1 MANNQLVVGI
11 DLSEKYTL
19 ISTCHDPQEG
29 VITYSTDK
37 DNGTFRIPVAA
48 FKLPGSEKYVFG
60 AEAISSAAAFKMKYE
75 TSLLEAAIKS
85 SEKNGVNRDDP
96 NVALLGK
103 FLSYLLR
110 LPEETA
116 YSRVNALCI
125 TERKVH
131 PLTGKVILEAVR
143 SAGIGIPSVR
153 VISYAE
159 SFFFYALS
167 QPIGLWRDG
176 VLLYDYSDSA
186 FESNCLSID
195 HSTSPAVVR
204 NKKRSREEMV
214 PFFGADRKRLDERFA
229 AIAMEDLK
237 SGVSGTYLTG
247 EAFNE
252 RWEQKTLRVIL
263 SRSRVFKGQNLY
275 SKGACYAAA
284 DITDLIRIS
293 RRYVYFGDDSISSN
307 VSIRALSE
315 GKEVLIP
322 VADAGDKWY
331 ESEKTLEVM
340 VGQDRE
346 LIVVI
351 TDILD
356 KDERNKV
363 IRLDF
368 LPARP
373 DRAGRIK
380 LEFSF
385 LSADRLIVTI
395 TDLGF
400 GEIFRSSDRSVKEEI
415 LI

>member
-1 MANNQLVVGI
+1 MKNNQLVIGI

-19 ISTCHDPQEG
+19 ISTCHNPEEG
-29 VITYSTDK
+29 VVTYSTDK
-37 DNGTFRIPVAA
+37 EKGTFRIPVAA

-60 AEAISSAAAFKMKYE
+60 AEAVSTATAFKMKYE
-75 TSLLEAAIKS
+75 TALLRKAIES
-85 SEKNGVNRDDP
+85 SEKNGVSRDDP
-96 NVALLGK
+96 YVVLLGK

-116 YSRVNALCI
+116 TSRVNALCI

-131 PLTGKVILEAVR
+131 PLSGKVIMEAVK
-143 SAGIGIPSVR
+143 SSGIGIPSIR

-176 VLLYDYSDSA
+176 VLLYDYSDSS
-186 FESNCLSID
+186 FESNCLTID
-195 HSTSPAVVR
+195 RSTSPAVVR
-204 NKKRSREEMV
+204 CRKGRREEMV
-214 PFFGADRKRLDERFA
+214 PFFGADRKRLDEMFS

-263 SRSRVFKGQNLY
+263 ARSRVFKGQNLY

-284 DITDLIRIS
+284 DIMDLVRIS

-307 VSIRALSE
+307 VSIRAVSE
-315 GKEVLIP
+315 GKEILIP

-331 ESEKTLEVM
+331 EAGRTLEVL

-346 LIVVI
+346 LIVVL

-356 KDERNKV
+356 KEERNKV

-368 LPARP
+368 LPSRP

-380 LEFSF
+380 LEFRF
-385 LSADRLIVTI
+385 LSAKKLILTI

-400 GEIFRSSDRSVKEEI
+400 GEIFRSTDRSVKEEI

>member
-1 MANNQLVVGI
+1 LKNNQLVIGI

-19 ISTCHDPQEG
+19 ISICHNPEEG
-29 VITYSTDK
+29 VVTYSTDK
-37 DNGTFRIPVAA
+37 EKGTFRIPVAA

-60 AEAISSAAAFKMKYE
+60 AEAVSSATAFKMKYE
-75 TSLLEAAIKS
+75 TALLRKAIES
-85 SEKNGVNRDDP
+85 SEKNGVSRDDP
-96 NVALLGK
+96 YVVLLGK

-116 YSRVNALCI
+116 TSRVNALCI

-131 PLTGKVILEAVR
+131 PLSGKVIMEAVK
-143 SAGIGIPSVR
+143 SSGIGIPSVR

-176 VLLYDYSDSA
+176 VLLYDYSDSS

-195 HSTSPAVVR
+195 RSTSPAVVR
-204 NKKRSREEMV
+204 CRKGRREEMV
-214 PFFGADRKRLDERFA
+214 PFFGADRKRLDERFS

-263 SRSRVFKGQNLY
+263 ARSRVFKGQNLY

-284 DITDLIRIS
+284 DIMDLVRIS

-307 VSIRALSE
+307 VSIRAVSE
-315 GKEVLIP
+315 GKEILIP

-331 ESEKTLEVM
+331 EAGKTLEVL

-346 LIVVI
+346 LIVVL

-356 KDERNKV
+356 KEERNKV

-368 LPARP
+368 LPSRP

-380 LEFSF
+380 LEFRF
-385 LSADRLIVTI
+385 LSAKKLILTI

-400 GEIFRSSDRSVKEEI
+400 GEIFRSTDRSVKEEI

>member
-1 MANNQLVVGI
+1 MKNNQLVIGI

-19 ISTCHDPQEG
+19 ISICHNPEEG
-29 VITYSTDK
+29 VVTYSTDK
-37 DNGTFRIPVAA
+37 EKGTFRIPVAA

-60 AEAISSAAAFKMKYE
+60 AEAVSSATAFKMKYE
-75 TSLLEAAIKS
+75 TALLRKAIES
-85 SEKNGVNRDDP
+85 SEKNGVSRDDP
-96 NVALLGK
+96 YVVLLGK

-116 YSRVNALCI
+116 TSRVNALCI

-131 PLTGKVILEAVR
+131 PLSGKVIMEAVK
-143 SAGIGIPSVR
+143 SSGIGIPSVR

-176 VLLYDYSDSA
+176 VLLYDYSDSS

-195 HSTSPAVVR
+195 RSTSPAVVR
-204 NKKRSREEMV
+204 CRKGRREEMV
-214 PFFGADRKRLDERFA
+214 PFFGADRKRLDERFS

-263 SRSRVFKGQNLY
+263 ARSRVFKGQNLY

-284 DITDLIRIS
+284 DIMDLVRIS

-307 VSIRALSE
+307 VSIRAVSE
-315 GKEVLIP
+315 GKEILIP

-331 ESEKTLEVM
+331 EAGKTLEVL

-346 LIVVI
+346 LIVVL

-356 KDERNKV
+356 KEERNKV

-368 LPARP
+368 LPSRP

-380 LEFSF
+380 LEFRF
-385 LSADRLIVTI
+385 LSAKKLILTI

-400 GEIFRSSDRSVKEEI
+400 GEIFRSTDRSVKEEI

>member
-1 MANNQLVVGI
+1 MKNNQLVIGI

-19 ISTCHDPQEG
+19 ISTCHNPEEG
-29 VITYSTDK
+29 VVTYSTDK
-37 DNGTFRIPVAA
+37 EKGTFRIPVAA

-60 AEAISSAAAFKMKYE
+60 AEAVSSATAFKMKYE
-75 TSLLEAAIKS
+75 TALLKKAIES
-85 SEKNGVNRDDP
+85 SEKNGVSRDDP
-96 NVALLGK
+96 YVVLLGK
-103 FLSYLLR
+103 FLSFLLR

-116 YSRVNALCI
+116 TSRVNALCI

-131 PLTGKVILEAVR
+131 PLSGKVIMEAVK
-143 SAGIGIPSVR
+143 SAGIGIPSIR

-176 VLLYDYSDSA
+176 VLLYDYSDSS

-195 HSTSPAVVR
+195 RSTSPAVVR
-204 NKKRSREEMV
+204 CRKGRREEMV
-214 PFFGADRKRLDERFA
+214 PFFGADRKRLDERFS

-263 SRSRVFKGQNLY
+263 ARSRVFKGQNLY

-284 DITDLIRIS
+284 DIMDLVRIS

-307 VSIRALSE
+307 VSIRAVSE
-315 GKEVLIP
+315 GKEILIP

-331 ESEKTLEVM
+331 EAGRTLEVL

-346 LIVVI
+346 LIVVL

-356 KDERNKV
+356 KEERNKV

-368 LPARP
+368 LPSRP

-380 LEFSF
+380 LEFRF
-385 LSADRLIVTI
+385 LSAQKLILTI

-400 GEIFRSSDRSVKEEI
+400 GEIFRSTDRSVKEEI

>member
-1 MANNQLVVGI
+1 MANNQLVIGI
-11 DLSEKYTL
+11 DLSEKFTL
-19 ISTCHDPQEG
+19 ISICHDPGEG
-29 VITYSTDK
+29 VVTYSTDK
-37 DNGTFRIPVAA
+37 DKGAFRIPVAA
-48 FKLPGSEKYVFG
+48 FKLPGSEKHVFG
-60 AEAISSAAAFKMKYE
+60 EEAVSSAAAFKMKYE
-75 TSLLEAAIKS
+75 TSLLESALES
-85 SEKNGVNRDDP
+85 SEKNGLNRDDP
-96 NVALLGK
+96 SIVLLGK
-103 FLSYLLR
+103 FLSFLLR

-116 YSRVNALCI
+116 YSRVNSLCI
-125 TERKVH
+125 TQRKVH
-131 PLTGKVILEAVR
+131 PLSGKVIMEAVK
-143 SAGIGIPSVR
+143 SAGIGIPSIR

-167 QPIGLWRDG
+167 QPIELWRDG
-176 VLLYDYSDSA
+176 VLLYDYSDTS
-186 FESNCLSID
+186 FESDCLIID
-195 HSTSPAVVR
+195 RSTSPAVVR
-204 NKKRSREEMV
+204 NRKRMREEMV
-214 PFFGADRKRLDERFA
+214 PFSGSELKKLDERFA

-284 DITDLIRIS
+284 DSTDLIRIS
-293 RRYVYFGDDSISSN
+293 RRYVYFGEDSISSN

-315 GKEVLIP
+315 GKEILIP

-331 ESEKTLEVM
+331 ETEKTLEVM

-356 KDERNKV
+356 RDERNKV

-368 LPARP
+368 LPVRP
-373 DRAGRIK
+373 DRAGRVK

-385 LSADRLIVTI
+385 LSAEKLTVTI

-400 GEIFRSSDRSVKEEI
+400 GEIFRSTDRSVKEEI

>member
-1 MANNQLVVGI
+1 MKNNQLVIGI

-19 ISTCHDPQEG
+19 ISTCHNPEEG
-29 VITYSTDK
+29 VVTYSTDK
-37 DNGTFRIPVAA
+37 EKGTFRIPVAA

-60 AEAISSAAAFKMKYE
+60 AEAVSTATAFKMKYE
-75 TSLLEAAIKS
+75 TALLRKAIES
-85 SEKNGVNRDDP
+85 SEKNGVSRDDP
-96 NVALLGK
+96 YVVLLGK

-116 YSRVNALCI
+116 TSRVNALCI

-131 PLTGKVILEAVR
+131 PLSGKVIMEAVK
-143 SAGIGIPSVR
+143 SSGIGIPSIR

-176 VLLYDYSDSA
+176 VLLYDYSDSS
-186 FESNCLSID
+186 FESNCLTID
-195 HSTSPAVVR
+195 RSTSPAVVR
-204 NKKRSREEMV
+204 CRKGRREEMV
-214 PFFGADRKRLDERFA
+214 PFFGADRKRLDERFS

-263 SRSRVFKGQNLY
+263 ARSRVFKGQNLY

-284 DITDLIRIS
+284 DIMDLVRIS

-307 VSIRALSE
+307 VSIRAVSE
-315 GKEVLIP
+315 GKEILIP

-331 ESEKTLEVM
+331 EAGRTLEVL

-346 LIVVI
+346 LIVVL

-356 KDERNKV
+356 KEERNKV

-368 LPARP
+368 LPSRP

-380 LEFSF
+380 LEFRF
-385 LSADRLIVTI
+385 LSAKKLILTI

-400 GEIFRSSDRSVKEEI
+400 GEIFRSTDRSVKEEI

>member
-1 MANNQLVVGI
+1 MKNNQLVVGI

-29 VITYSTDK
+29 VITYSVDREK
-37 DNGTFRIPVAA
+37 GAFRIPVAA

-60 AEAISSAAAFKMKYE
+60 EEAVSSAAAFKMEYE
-75 TSLLEAAIKS
+75 TALLSRALDS
-85 SEKNGVNRDDP
+85 SEKNGVKRDDP
-96 NVALLGK
+96 GIVLLGK
-103 FLSYLLR
+103 FLSFLLR

-131 PLTGKVILEAVR
+131 PLSGKVIMEAVK

-159 SFFFYALS
+159 SFYYYALS

-176 VLLYDYSDSA
+176 VLLYDYSDSS

-195 HSTSPAVVR
+195 HSTSPALVR
-204 NKKRSREEMV
+204 NKKRFREDMV
-214 PFFGADRKRLDERFA
+214 PFFGADRKRLDERFS

-237 SGVSGTYLTG
+237 GGVSGTYLTG

-263 SRSRVFKGQNLY
+263 SKSRVFKGQNLY

-284 DITDLIRIS
+284 DIVDLVRIS

-307 VSIRALSE
+307 VSIRAVSE

-331 ESEKTLEVM
+331 EAEKDMEVM

-346 LIVVI
+346 LIIVI

-368 LPARP
+368 LPVRP
-373 DRAGRIK
+373 DRAGRIR
-380 LEFSF
+380 LNFSF
-385 LSADRLIVTI
+385 SSAQKLILTI

-400 GEIFRSSDRSVKEEI
+400 GEIFRSTDRSVKEEI